1 MRKTIKQNNKV
12 VGFVRYNYSNDYS
25 KKRNIDIEWVEIFK
39 KYKRQGFATKLLK
52 ELLAKLKKEKIVWV
66 SLWTGYEIEKNNL
79 TNIYKNLGFEE
90 KYYQEDYY
98 KKGIG
103 ARLFTIRLN

>member
-1 MRKTIKQNNKV
+1 M
-12 VGFVRYNYSNDYS
+12 
-25 KKRNIDIEWVEIFK
+25 
-39 KYKRQGFATKLLK
+39 
-52 ELLAKLKKEKIVWV
+52 KKEKIVWV